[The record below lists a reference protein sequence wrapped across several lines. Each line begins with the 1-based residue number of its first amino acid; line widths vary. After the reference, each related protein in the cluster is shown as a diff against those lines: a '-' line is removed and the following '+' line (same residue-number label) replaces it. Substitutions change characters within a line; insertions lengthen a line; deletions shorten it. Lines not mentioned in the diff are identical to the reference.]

1 MVLFMARLD
10 DTVIGSVLF
19 IPLVSHT
26 FRRRISM
33 HSAISRLTLL
43 LFFTVMTLLP
53 PSLLGATTFTDP
65 VFGWQLHLPGEWK
78 VEVQKEDDG
87 SISGKPG
94 RGWILQKNP
103 MTYVGFQ
110 VEEHDIR
117 NSIRFEEFREKSF
130 EAISATMLYTA
141 QKAGAQ
147 RTSKR
152 EQVVVDSQVF
162 DSLLWVL
169 QAPNRPALKSMTL
182 VAPMADKA
190 VMIGISCTEDTCG
203 EVFDAIDSS
212 RFTNPDGKGPVT
224 PAPPLLPPPPMAG
237 LPVWD
242 FTIPIGWK
250 RVAPESVEEKLA
262 ITDDRE
268 NNLSYV
274 LIEDEDQELASMTI
288 MDLKSEL
295 FKETVTQFREIA
307 DENALLFNSGE
318 DIITLGKQPF
328 QNITINLLDPD
339 SKKPAMTAV
348 QYIAIVNGRL
358 AMIMFT
364 CLDEQCYNDLRQA
377 VEASSFR

>member
-1 MVLFMARLD
+1 
-10 DTVIGSVLF
+10 
-19 IPLVSHT
+19 
-26 FRRRISM
+26 M
-33 HSAISRLTLL
+33 HSLIARLTLL
-43 LFFTVMTLLP
+43 LTFTLMIFSTP
-53 PSLLGATTFTDP
+53 PQSRATTFTDP
-65 VFGWQLHLPGEWK
+65 IFGWQLHLPGEWNI
-78 VEVQKEDDG
+78 EVQTEDTG

-94 RGWILQKNP
+94 RGWSLQKNP
-103 MTYVGFQ
+103 MTYVAFQ

-117 NSIRFEEFREKSF
+117 NSIRFEEFREKTF
-130 EAISATMLYTA
+130 EAISASMLYTA
-141 QKAGAQ
+141 QQAGAQ
-147 RTSKR
+147 RTSNK
-152 EQVVVDSQVF
+152 EQVVIDGQVF

-190 VMIGISCTEDTCG
+190 VTIGISCTDDICQELF
-203 EVFDAIDSS
+203 EAIDAS
-212 RFTNPDGKGPVT
+212 RFSNPDGKGPVT
-224 PAPPLLPPPPMAG
+224 PAPPPLPPPTMTGVPT
-237 LPVWD
+237 WD

-250 RVAPESVEEKLA
+250 RVAPESPEEKLT

-288 MDLKSEL
+288 LDLKSEL
-295 FKETVTQFREIA
+295 FRDTVTQFREIA

-328 QNITINLLDPD
+328 QNITINLLDPN

-348 QYIAIVNGRL
+348 QYIAIVHGRL

-364 CLDEQCYNDLRQA
+364 CMDEKCYNDLRQA